1 MSLCVRAA
9 VLPTRGM
16 PRRDC
21 RFMPCWLHVFKTKR
35 HKAVQVL
42 EEMHM
47 VRDRKQEE
55 MRHAGRT

>member
-1 MSLCVRAA
+1 
-9 VLPTRGM
+9 
-16 PRRDC
+16 
-21 RFMPCWLHVFKTKR
+21 MPCWLHVFKTKR

-47 VRDRKQEE
+47 VRDRKEEE